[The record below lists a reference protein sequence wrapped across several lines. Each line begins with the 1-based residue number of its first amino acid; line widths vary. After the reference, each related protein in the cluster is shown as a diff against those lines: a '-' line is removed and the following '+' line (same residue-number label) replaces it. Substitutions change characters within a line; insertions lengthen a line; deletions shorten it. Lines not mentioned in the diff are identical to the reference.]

1 MSTPPTR
8 LDARLVRGFK
18 DTGAAD
24 LRARA
29 RMVET
34 IRGVYERYGFEP
46 LETPALEYVDVLGKF
61 LPEQEKPDE
70 GIFALKDADDQ
81 WIALRYDL
89 TAPLSRYVAENI
101 QTLPMPFRR
110 YQVGPVWRD
119 EKPGPGR
126 FREFYQFDV
135 DTVGSASMLADA
147 ENAMIMAEA
156 MEALGFP
163 AGDYAVRMNNRK
175 VLDGVL
181 ETIGLSAASG
191 SAELGK
197 SLTVLRA
204 MDKFDRVGAE
214 GVHLLLT
221 AGRKDESGDFT
232 PGAGLSA
239 AQADS
244 VLAYMGA
251 GEAGKRRDIVARL
264 RDIVKASAIGT
275 EGVAELEQIDA
286 ILTGAGLGDNRV
298 AFDPATVRGLAY
310 YTGPVLEVAL
320 TFEIVDEKGQRKQ
333 VGSVAGGGRY
343 DGLVSR
349 FTDKKIPATGVSIG
363 VDRLLAAL
371 KISGRLKENV
381 SSAPIVV
388 LVMDRARLA
397 DYEIIATE
405 LRRGGLVAEVYL
417 GEGGMKPQMR
427 YADRRGAA
435 LAIIAGGDEFAANAV
450 SIKDMRLGKELSENV
465 ADNKEWRDKSR
476 AQVTVPRGEMIARV
490 RAMLAGS

>member
-1 MSTPPTR
+1 
-8 LDARLVRGFK
+8 
-18 DTGAAD
+18 
-24 LRARA
+24 
-29 RMVET
+29 
-34 IRGVYERYGFEP
+34 
-46 LETPALEYVDVLGKF
+46 
-61 LPEQEKPDE
+61 
-70 GIFALKDADDQ
+70 
-81 WIALRYDL
+81 
-89 TAPLSRYVAENI
+89 
-101 QTLPMPFRR
+101 
-110 YQVGPVWRD
+110 
-119 EKPGPGR
+119 
-126 FREFYQFDV
+126 
-135 DTVGSASMLADA
+135 
-147 ENAMIMAEA
+147 
-156 MEALGFP
+156 
-163 AGDYAVRMNNRK
+163 
-175 VLDGVL
+175 
-181 ETIGLSAASG
+181 
-191 SAELGK
+191 
-197 SLTVLRA
+197 
-204 MDKFDRVGAE
+204 
-214 GVHLLLT
+214 
-221 AGRKDESGDFT
+221 
-232 PGAGLSA
+232 
-239 AQADS
+239 
-244 VLAYMGA
+244 MGA

-286 ILTGAGLGDNRV
+286 ILTGAGLGENRV

-405 LRRGGLVAEVYL
+405 LRRAGLVAEVYL